1 MDYFRSKRSN
11 AHQPIEDER
20 PAKRISTPAGQRL
33 SIVLESSHIRSKS
46 TKPEPKSK
54 IEVTTTS
61 TYCNDPTHQH
71 IGPTIHVHEQ
81 KKPGFLSVLTGG
93 RLGDTPRESMENQS
107 RNGSN
112 LSVSVWSDQHTP
124 RSEKFGQ
131 LNAGNNGKRRGW
143 KRLAVIL
150 AVVVVLIVALAV
162 GLAVG
167 LKKRA
172 SSGYS
177 NSTSESTS
185 TSTSTTDGN
194 SEPASTGTDTSS
206 TPNPTLT
213 SSAVPSGF
221 PVGAYSLV
229 TFLDT
234 VSTDCTSNNATWTC
248 APFTDYY
255 SDPQKALAVINW
267 EITGSSGSYKI
278 SSKDRSDLYMT
289 FQNAP
294 LDLLDKGKDT
304 ERYRFQIS
312 RTKTVNMTGTIGN
325 SRGNFECDYGA
336 TNLQAYLYT
345 KMQRTYPD
353 DTIMVPNTPNTVWPY
368 AVRVEQ
374 AVGGGEN
381 VPSCTKSS
389 GERISTGIR
398 AQDAGNLC
406 SCLYKNWTPERAS

>member
-1 MDYFRSKRSN
+1 MDYFRSKRSS

-33 SIVLESSHIRSKS
+33 SIVLESSHIRSKP

-71 IGPTIHVHEQ
+71 MGPTVHVHEPR
-81 KKPGFLSVLTGG
+81 KPGFLSVITGG
-93 RLGDTPRESMENQS
+93 RLGDTTRGCMEDESH
-107 RNGSN
+107 NGSN
-112 LSVSVWSDQHTP
+112 LSVSVWSDPHTP
-124 RSEKFGQ
+124 RSEKFRQ
-131 LNAGNNGKRRGW
+131 LKTGGNGRRWKW
-143 KRLAVIL
+143 KRLAVIG
-150 AVVVVLIVALAV
+150 AMVIALIIALAV

-167 LKKRA
+167 LKKK
-172 SSGYS
+172 SS
-177 NSTSESTS
+177 SELSSSSSATAADTDSSRTS
-185 TSTSTTDGN
+185 TETSIPSTPTSTL
-194 SEPASTGTDTSS
+194 
-206 TPNPTLT
+206 TP
-213 SSAVPSGF
+213 SAVPSGF
-221 PVGAYSLV
+221 PLGAYSLV

-248 APFTDYY
+248 APYTDYY

-267 EITGSSGSYKI
+267 EISGSTGSYKI
-278 SSKDRSDLYMT
+278 SSKDTSDLYMT

-312 RTKTVNMTGTIGN
+312 RTKSVNMTGTIGK
-325 SRGNFECDYGA
+325 SKGNFECDYGA

-353 DTIMVPNTPNTVWPY
+353 DTISVQSTPNSVWPY
-368 AVRVEQ
+368 AVRIEQ
-374 AVGGGEN
+374 AVGGGQN

-389 GERISTGIR
+389 GEQVTDGIR
-398 AQDAGNLC
+398 AQDASKLC

>member
-11 AHQPIEDER
+11 SHQPIEDER

-33 SIVLESSHIRSKS
+33 SIVLEASHIRSKS

-71 IGPTIHVHEQ
+71 IGPTVHVHEQ
-81 KKPGFLSVLTGG
+81 RKPGFLSVLTGG

-112 LSVSVWSDQHTP
+112 LSVSVWSDPHTP
-124 RSEKFGQ
+124 RSEKFSQ
-131 LNAGNNGKRRGW
+131 FKAGDNKRRWGW
-143 KRLAVIL
+143 KRLAAIGAL
-150 AVVVVLIVALAV
+150 AVALIVALAV

-167 LKKRA
+167 LKKD
-172 SSGYS
+172 SSS
-177 NSTSESTS
+177 SSPS
-185 TSTSTTDGN
+185 STTSGG
-194 SEPASTGTDTSS
+194 SQPAGTETDAPSTPSS
-206 TPNPTLT
+206 TLASPD
-213 SSAVPSGF
+213 VPPDF
-221 PVGAYSLV
+221 PLGAYSLI

-234 VSTDCTSNNATWTC
+234 VATDCTSNNATWTC
-248 APFTDYY
+248 APYTDYY

-267 EITGSSGSYKI
+267 EITGSPGSYKI
-278 SSKDRSDLYMT
+278 SSKDTSDLYMT
-289 FQNAP
+289 FQNAA

-312 RTKTVNMTGTIGN
+312 RTKTVNMTGNLGN

-345 KMQRTYPD
+345 KMKRTYPD
-353 DTIMVPNTPNTVWPY
+353 DTISVPNTPNNVWPY

-381 VPSCTKSS
+381 VPSCTKST
-389 GERISTGIR
+389 GERVTEGIR

>member
-11 AHQPIEDER
+11 AHQPIHDER

-33 SIVLESSHIRSKS
+33 SIVLESTHIRSKP

-71 IGPTIHVHEQ
+71 IGPTLHVHEPR
-81 KKPGFLSVLTGG
+81 KPGFLSVITGG
-93 RLGDTPRESMENQS
+93 RLGDTPRESMEDQS
-107 RNGSN
+107 HNGSN
-112 LSVSVWSDQHTP
+112 LSVSVWSDPHTP
-124 RSEKFGQ
+124 RSEKFTQ
-131 LNAGNNGKRRGW
+131 LKAGGSGKRWSW
-143 KRLAVIL
+143 KRLAVVG
-150 AVVVVLIVALAV
+150 AMVVALIVALAV

-167 LKKRA
+167 LKKKP
-172 SSGYS
+172 SSS
-177 NSTSESTS
+177 STS
-185 TSTSTTDGN
+185 TATASGNSQPAGSGTGTST
-194 SEPASTGTDTSS
+194 ETDTPT
-206 TPNPTLT
+206 TPTSTLT
-213 SSAVPSGF
+213 PSAVPSNF

-234 VSTDCTSNNATWTC
+234 VATGCTSNNATWTC
-248 APFTDYY
+248 APYTDYY

-267 EITGSSGSYKI
+267 EITGSPGSYKI
-278 SSKDRSDLYMT
+278 SSKDTSDLYMT

-294 LDLLDKGKDT
+294 LDLLDKDKST

-312 RTKTVNMTGTIGN
+312 RTKTVNMTGTIGH

-353 DTIMVPNTPNTVWPY
+353 DTISVSNTRNNVWPY
-368 AVRVEQ
+368 AVRIEQ

-381 VPSCTKSS
+381 VPLCTKSS
-389 GERISTGIR
+389 GEKVTDGIK